1 MKDSVLDK
9 IKELTEKAKEKG
21 SKHPVEVRLA
31 SGAIDSL
38 SKAIKTKEQAEE
50 FMRNLKAL

>member
-9 IKELTEKAKEKG
+9 IKTITEKAKEKG
-21 SKHPVEVRLA
+21 NENAMKVHLA

-38 SKAIKTKEQAEE
+38 SLVIKTKEQADE